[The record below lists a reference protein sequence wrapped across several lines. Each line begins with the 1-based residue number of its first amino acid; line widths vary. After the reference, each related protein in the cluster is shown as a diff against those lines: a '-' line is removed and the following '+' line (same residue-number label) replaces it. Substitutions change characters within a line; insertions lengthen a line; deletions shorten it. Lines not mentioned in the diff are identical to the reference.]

1 MRELSLLVL
10 IAVSS
15 AFADQPTTRRP
26 LTAKEPA
33 ALEKPITV
41 GHRILTALSRYSK
54 ASDQV
59 QLPPELDV
67 STQVPTIEIL
77 HAGGYISDSDM
88 PLTHRYRLALQLIP
102 AEAPPTQPLLT
113 MQTDS
118 GELIFDTR
126 GNIAL
131 RPRR

>member
-1 MRELSLLVL
+1 MRELSLLLL
-10 IAVSS
+10 ITVSS
-15 AFADQPTTRRP
+15 VFADQPTTSRA
-26 LTAKEPA
+26 LTAKESA
-33 ALEKPITV
+33 ALEEPIAV

-67 STQVPTIEIL
+67 STQGPTIDIL

-88 PLTHRYRLALQLIP
+88 PLTRRYQVVLQLIP
-102 AEAPPTQPLLT
+102 AEAPPTQALLT
-113 MQTDS
+113 MQTGS

-126 GNIAL
+126 GNVTL
-131 RPRR
+131 RPQQ